1 MLDLSQMI
9 LVLKLKKLFLIE
21 INKLQKVKQ
30 NQYLNQKILQF
41 LQMDL
46 IFMIKVIK

>member
-1 MLDLSQMI
+1 MI

-30 NQYLNQKILQF
+30 NLYLNQKILQF

-46 IFMIKVIK
+46 IFMIKEIK